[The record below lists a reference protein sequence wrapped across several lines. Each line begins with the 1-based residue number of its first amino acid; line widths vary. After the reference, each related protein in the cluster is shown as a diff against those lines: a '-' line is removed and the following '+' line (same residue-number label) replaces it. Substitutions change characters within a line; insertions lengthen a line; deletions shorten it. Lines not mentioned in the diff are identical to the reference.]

1 MMKPSGRITI
11 WAVLLFIGISH
22 PESLFSQ
29 WYGDVAYRYGLNQ
42 QVASPQEMAQ
52 PVLENALSKPYTLGG
67 YALSAGYRFRP
78 DSMITSLKSGISY
91 WNSRSGTMLY
101 TPKSI
106 NAAHTWLKHE
116 IITFD
121 VGVAFEFS
129 IRKMAASTG
138 LTLLLPLNTKGA
150 EFRNTEANTSQVSD
164 IRYRTGPGISIH
176 QDVEL
181 WSEAGASLFAGM
193 SAGWIQARRKSRVL
207 TSPDASLPM
216 YKQELRYLTEKE
228 IQKKGSI
235 NDPSLSGFDGSM
247 PAETQTYNEPLS
259 FIAFKLG
266 LLFTIQ

>member
-1 MMKPSGRITI
+1 MMKSSGRITV
-11 WAVLLFIGISH
+11 WAVLLFIGVSH
-22 PESLFSQ
+22 PDTLFSQ
-29 WYGDVAYRYGLNQ
+29 WYGEVAYRYGVNQ
-42 QVASPQEMAQ
+42 QAPSSLELAQ
-52 PVLENALSKPYTLGG
+52 PILENALTKPYTLGG
-67 YALSAGYRFRP
+67 YTLSAGYKFRP
-78 DSMITSLKSGISY
+78 DSMITAWQSGISY
-91 WNSRSGTMLY
+91 WSSRSGTMLY
-101 TPKSI
+101 TSKSD

-129 IRKMAASTG
+129 ILKMAASTG
-138 LTLLLPLNTKGA
+138 LTLLLPLYTKGA
-150 EFRNTEANTSQVSD
+150 EFRNTEANTAQVSD

-181 WSEAGASLFAGM
+181 WSEAGASLIAGM

-207 TSPDASLPM
+207 TSPDASLPL
-216 YKQELRYLTEKE
+216 YKKELRYLTEKE